1 MKMERD
7 ALAQALEVF
16 ADVQPSDAEVG
27 NLLTHVDDSKDLLCH
42 ILLNTDFLVRY
53 PDVAAILQGLSGPV
67 SRSLLASPDVAP
79 LRERMKRSLLQ
90 ELYEKQKSWASKAEE
105 LNQLETEIL
114 DLKNKI
120 TAVAKNGTL

>member
-27 NLLTHVDDSKDLLCH
+27 NLLTQVDDSKDLLCH
-42 ILLNTDFLVRY
+42 ILLNTDFLIRY
-53 PDVAAILQGLSGPV
+53 PDVAAILRGLSGPV

-90 ELYEKQKSWASKAEE
+90 EMYEKQKSWASKAEE
-105 LNQLETEIL
+105 LKRLEV
-114 DLKNKI
+114 DLIAIRKKI
-120 TAVAKNGTL
+120 ENLGGL